1 MQEVDAQ
8 YYGFRDDDDGII
20 VPLELE
26 AEKVDFPFLFTL
38 CKLEIFFFI
47 KRFCYYLNVQ
57 KILEFFFKASHCLTL
72 KSSSFRK
79 NYFKT
84 D

>member
-26 AEKVDFPFLFTL
+26 AEKVYFPFLFTL
-38 CKLEIFFFI
+38 CKLEIFFLSKDSVI
-47 KRFCYYLNVQ
+47 KC
-57 KILEFFFKASHCLTL
+57 
-72 KSSSFRK
+72 
-79 NYFKT
+79 
-84 D
+84 